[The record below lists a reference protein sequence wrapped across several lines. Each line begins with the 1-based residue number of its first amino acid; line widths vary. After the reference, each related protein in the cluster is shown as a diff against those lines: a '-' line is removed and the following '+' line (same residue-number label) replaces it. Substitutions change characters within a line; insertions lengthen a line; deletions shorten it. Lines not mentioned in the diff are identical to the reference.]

1 MNLLPYLY
9 FLIPCA
15 LIGISVYFQK
25 GSPLYLRLLPILL
38 AINFIVEIIGQ
49 WVVIKYGTNITM
61 FNFYMVF
68 VVTAH
73 LFMLREMMVGK
84 MARKVVYVLFWLYPP
99 ICFVNIF
106 FVQGLYDWQS
116 YSYLIGN
123 LLIVGLTVYYFF
135 ELFKRPTFINLMKE
149 PAFWICS
156 ALLFYYMCSFPFLS
170 LVNIARTAPPIVLNN
185 LSVFLT
191 LLNIMQYVLFSIAFL
206 CRLDFKKLLSKKIA

>member
-1 MNLLPYLY
+1 MTLLPYLY
-9 FLIPCA
+9 FLMPCA

-25 GSPLYLRLLPILL
+25 GSPLYLKLLPVLL
-38 AINFIVEIIGQ
+38 VINLIVEVIGQ
-49 WVVIKYGTNITM
+49 RIAKQYGTNIPL

-73 LFMLREMMVGK
+73 MFMLREMVVEK
-84 MARKVVYVLFWLYPP
+84 MAKKIVFVLLWLYPP
-99 ICFVNIF
+99 ICLVNIF
-106 FVQGLYDWQS
+106 FIQGLSNWQS

-123 LLIVGLTVYYFF
+123 LIIVGLTVYYFF
-135 ELFKRPTFINLMKE
+135 ELFKRPQFINLMKE

-170 LVNIARTAPPIVLNN
+170 LVNLLHDAPLIILNN
-185 LSVFLT
+185 LSTFLT

-206 CRLDFKKLLSKKIA
+206 CRLNFKKPFSNKIA

>member
-1 MNLLPYLY
+1 
-9 FLIPCA
+9 
-15 LIGISVYFQK
+15 
-25 GSPLYLRLLPILL
+25 LYLKLLPILL
-38 AINFIVEIIGQ
+38 AINFIVEIMGQ
-49 WVVIKYGTNITM
+49 WVAAKYGTNIIL

-73 LFMLREMMVGK
+73 MFMLREMLVEK
-84 MARKVVYVLFWLYPP
+84 KARKVVYVILWVYPP

-135 ELFKRPTFINLMKE
+135 EIFKRPTFINLMKE

-170 LVNIARTAPPIVLNN
+170 LVNLLEKAPPILRNN
-185 LSVFLT
+185 LSTLMT
-191 LLNIMQYVLFSIAFL
+191 LLNIMQYILFSIAFL
-206 CRLDFKKLLSKKIA
+206 CRLDFKKLLSRKIA

>member
-15 LIGISVYFQK
+15 LIAISVYFQK
-25 GSPLYLRLLPILL
+25 GSPLYLKLLPLLL
-38 AINFIVEIIGQ
+38 AINFIVEIMGQ
-49 WVVIKYGTNITM
+49 WIAKEYGTNITL

-73 LFMLREMMVGK
+73 MFMLREMVVGK
-84 MARKVVYVLFWLYPP
+84 MVRRIVYSLLWLYPA
-99 ICFVNIF
+99 ICFVNIL
-106 FVQGLYDWQS
+106 FVQGLNDWQS

-135 ELFKRPTFINLMKE
+135 ELFKRPTFINLMME

-156 ALLFYYMCSFPFLS
+156 ALLFYYMCSFPVLS
-170 LVNIARTAPPIVLNN
+170 LVNILEKAPPILRNN
-185 LSVFLT
+185 LSTLMT
-191 LLNIMQYVLFSIAFL
+191 LLNIMQYILFSIAFL
-206 CRLDFKKLLSKKIA
+206 CRLDFKKLLSAKIA